1 MSLAL
6 APLGM
11 LYGALVRTRLG
22 LYRSGFLKTQTV
34 GAPVVSVG
42 NITAGGT
49 GKTPLVEW
57 AARALARDGCRACVL
72 TRGYGRADEGLRVVA
87 SDGERVLAEVEECGD
102 EPRLLAESLIGEAS
116 VVCDRDRV
124 AAALWARE
132 NLRADVFVL
141 DDGFQHLRIARDL
154 DIVAVDASEPWG
166 GGHLLPRGRLREP
179 RAGLARADCV
189 VITRAD
195 MAEDLEGLRAEVLRL
210 TGGRAAVV
218 ASRVRTRRL
227 KPLDSS
233 HVSKPDSSH
242 VSGFDSSHVSGFD
255 SSFVSELGLS
265 SVSEFDTLPVSE
277 FSSSSDSE
285 VALEKPAV
293 WQPVGAFCAVGNP
306 RAFFA
311 HVRADGF
318 ELAHARSFPDH
329 HVFTRSEVE
338 AVAREARD
346 RGARA
351 LLTTAKD
358 AVKLRGFR
366 LSLPCYVVEIGLE
379 FEDEGKLLGLMREAV
394 ERHA

>member
-22 LYRSGFLKTQTV
+22 LYRSGFLKSQRV

-57 AARALARDGCRACVL
+57 AARALAREGRRACVL
-72 TRGYGRADEGLRVVA
+72 TRGYGRADERRRVVA
-87 SDGERVLAEVEECGD
+87 SDGERVLADVKECGD

-116 VVCDRDRV
+116 VVCDRERV
-124 AAALWARE
+124 GAALWARE
-132 NLRADVFVL
+132 NLRAEVFVL
-141 DDGFQHLRIARDL
+141 DDGFQHLKIARDL

-166 GGHLLPRGRLREP
+166 GGHMLPRGRLREP
-179 RAGLARADCV
+179 RAGLRRADCV
-189 VITRAD
+189 VITRAE
-195 MAEDLEGLRAEVLRL
+195 MAADLEALRAEVLRL

-218 ASRVRTRRL
+218 ASRVRTRALRPL
-227 KPLDSS
+227 GSSPASEFNSSPISELDSS
-233 HVSKPDSSH
+233 HVSEFGSSQ
-242 VSGFDSSHVSGFD
+242 
-255 SSFVSELGLS
+255 VSELDL
-265 SVSEFDTLPVSE
+265 
-277 FSSSSDSE
+277 SSDSE
-285 VALEKPAV
+285 VDLEKHAV
-293 WQPVGAFCAVGNP
+293 RQPVGAFCAVGNP

-329 HVFTRSEVE
+329 HVFKRSEVE
-338 AVAREARD
+338 AFAREARE

-379 FEDEGKLLGLMREAV
+379 FEDEGKLLGLIREAF

>member
-6 APLGM
+6 APLGL

-34 GAPVVSVG
+34 GAPVISVG

-57 AARALARDGCRACVL
+57 AARALAREGRRACVL
-72 TRGYGRADEGLRVVA
+72 TRGYGRADEGRRVVA
-87 SDGERVLAEVEECGD
+87 SDGGRVLADVEECGD
-102 EPRLLAESLIGEAS
+102 EPRLLAESLLGEAS

-132 NLRADVFVL
+132 NLRAEVFVL
-141 DDGFQHLRIARDL
+141 DDGFQHLRIGRDL

-166 GGHLLPRGRLREP
+166 GGHMLPRGRQPEP
-179 RAGLARADCV
+179 PAGLARADGV

-218 ASRVRTRRL
+218 ASRLRTRGLR
-227 KPLDSS
+227 PLDSPP
-233 HVSKPDSSH
+233 VSKVD
-242 VSGFDSSHVSGFD
+242 
-255 SSFVSELGLS
+255 
-265 SVSEFDTLPVSE
+265 
-277 FSSSSDSE
+277 
-285 VALEKPAV
+285 LEKPAV
-293 WQPVGAFCAVGNP
+293 PQPVGAFCAVGNP

-311 HVRADGF
+311 HLRADGF
-318 ELAHARSFPDH
+318 ELAHTRSFPDH
-329 HVFTRSEVE
+329 HVFTRSDVDS
-338 AVAREARD
+338 VAREAERN
-346 RGARA
+346 GARA

-358 AVKLRGFR
+358 AVKLGGFR
-366 LSLPCYVVEIGLE
+366 LSLP
-379 FEDEGKLLGLMREAV
+379 
-394 ERHA
+394 